1 MWTHNVLAT
10 LLSHFL
16 LVMGIGTFSSLW
28 YIFLSAP
35 RSAAPFHPPF
45 SFAGGLGMPPSQVGA
60 AMAVLG
66 AVGITLQL
74 AVYPAVAAALGTLRS
89 YRASLALFPLVY
101 ALTPYLAV
109 LPSSTAPPLPAA
121 GPGVWLPLA
130 TVLSLYVLGRTF
142 SNPANV
148 ILVNNCAPHPS
159 VLSTIH
165 GIAQSISG
173 LARTVGPVAGGALF
187 GAGQAAG
194 VGGLAHWVLA
204 LVSAAGFAAS
214 WAVREGDGHEV
225 VLDGETR
232 DGADGDGAGMGV
244 GTVDEADEEVSPMA
258 AVQARVVARERRSV
272 DASAWLHAQADQ
284 DERERR
290 ESVRARVA
298 ERERRSLG
306 DASAWRTSRDGSRA

>member
-16 LVMGIGTFSSLW
+16 LVIGIGTFSSLW
-28 YIFLSAP
+28 YIFLSTP
-35 RSAAPFHPPF
+35 RSTEPFAPPF
-45 SFAGGLGMPPSQVGA
+45 AFAGGLGLPPSQVGA

-66 AVGITLQL
+66 AIGITLQL
-74 AVYPAVAAALGTLRS
+74 AVYPPVAAALGTLRS
-89 YRASLALFPLVY
+89 YRAALALFPAVF

-109 LPSSTAPPLPAA
+109 LPSTTAPPLPAS

-130 TVLSLYVLGRTF
+130 TLLALYVLGRTF
-142 SNPANV
+142 ANPANV
-148 ILVNNCAPHPS
+148 ILINNCAPHPS

-165 GIAQSISG
+165 GVAQSISG

-204 LVSAAGFAAS
+204 LVSVAGFAAS
-214 WAVREGDGHEV
+214 WAVREGDGHE
-225 VLDGETR
+225 LLLEGETR
-232 DGADGDGAGMGV
+232 DGGDGEGLGMA
-244 GTVDEADEEVSPMA
+244 TVDEEDEEVSPMA
-258 AVQARVVARERRSV
+258 AVQARVVERERRSV
-272 DASAWLHAQADQ
+272 DASMWMNGQEEA

-306 DASAWRTSRDGSRA
+306 DASAWRDVREGGRA